1 MKNFRKI
8 ISILIAFII
17 TITATPQFALAD
29 ESPQKLTIDDH
40 VFVENIVSE
49 GTEKNKGEV
58 KYTCEKCG
66 KNYTL
71 YYYADNNNASI
82 VGHEINNTSDI
93 VIIPSYINNKH
104 VISINEYS
112 FSLENSISKII
123 IQSGIQSI
131 DSYAFYACR
140 NLQYISFPDTLK
152 KIGISAFCYCSSIK
166 EIILPEGLTTID
178 NVAFESCTS
187 LNKLNIP
194 TSVTDIPD
202 YAFNGCTSLTTIEIP
217 FGVKNIGMDAFADC
231 KSLSSIILPSSVKR
245 ISSGAFFNC
254 ENLSDVYIPSEVKD
268 IGSQAFGYYHNKIY
282 NEDKTYANFNIHG
295 TIGSEAETY
304 AKNNGLKFVEV
315 DKPESFN
322 INYQL
327 DGGTNSSNN
336 PESYSS
342 SNSTITLQAPTKE
355 GYRFDGW
362 YTDSNFTQP
371 ITQIETNSSQDYTLY
386 AKWTFLYSPES
397 YQVVLNGNFDFRL
410 YMKLSD
416 DIMKNSSSYMRFKV
430 GNTTQDVKASVAK
443 DNSAI
448 FKCEVASGQ
457 LADTIK
463 AQLYYNGK
471 YYDIGNYSIKD
482 YLEKLINNKDNITEY
497 KYAHDLAVSLLN
509 YGAYAQKYF
518 NYNTRNL
525 ANSSLNDTSVA
536 SLSDDQLKKNID
548 NKVFGKL
555 SNSDF
560 AYYGASLICESDT
573 YLRVYFTNKN
583 NLSLN
588 KIKEKYNIQVAGIDN
603 PIFDIGINGN
613 LFYITLKNIPAV
625 ALSNNFSFYI
635 GNGSDDINLWYS
647 PMIYIKSSMDSSDIT
662 LKNLCKALYLYNT
675 EAKKYYYKY
684 NLPE

>member
-1 MKNFRKI
+1 MKKFFRTTF
-8 ISILIAFII
+8 SILIAFII

-49 GTEKNKGEV
+49 GTENNKGVV

-66 KNYTL
+66 EYYTL
-71 YYYADNNNASI
+71 YYYADKNNASI
-82 VGHEINNTSDI
+82 VSHAGYVRSDTSDI
-93 VIIPSYINNKH
+93 VIIPSYIDNKH
-104 VISINEYS
+104 VISISDDAFQYEDN
-112 FSLENSISKII
+112 IKKII
-123 IQSGIQSI
+123 IQFGIQSI
-131 DSYAFYACR
+131 GNWAFGNCY
-140 NLQYISFPDTLK
+140 NLQYVSFPNTLK
-152 KIGISAFCYCSSIK
+152 KIGGDAFRFCSSIK
-166 EIILPEGLTTID
+166 EIILPEGLTTISSH
-178 NVAFESCTS
+178 AFSDCTS
-187 LNKLNIP
+187 LNKLSIP
-194 TSVTDIPD
+194 TSVTDIS
-202 YAFNGCTSLTTIEIP
+202 YW
-217 FGVKNIGMDAFADC
+217 
-231 KSLSSIILPSSVKR
+231 
-245 ISSGAFFNC
+245 AFFNC
-254 ENLSDVYIPSEVKD
+254 ENLSDVYIPSEVKY

-282 NEDKTYANFNIHG
+282 NEDMTYTNFKIHG
-295 TIGSEAETY
+295 TIGSEAENY
-304 AKNNGLKFVEV
+304 AKNNGIKFVEV
-315 DKPESFN
+315 NKPESFN
-322 INYQL
+322 IIYQL

-342 SNSTITLQAPTKE
+342 SDSTITLQAPTKE

-509 YGAYAQKYF
+509 YGSYAQKYF
-518 NYNTRNL
+518 NYNTGNL

>member
-8 ISILIAFII
+8 ISIIIAFII

-29 ESPQKLTIDDH
+29 ESSQKLTIDDH

-49 GTEKNKGEV
+49 GSENNQGEV

-66 KNYTL
+66 EYYTL
-71 YYYADNNNASI
+71 YYYADKNNASI
-82 VGHEINNTSDI
+82 VGHEKSDTSDI
-93 VIIPSYINNKH
+93 VIIPSYIDNKH
-104 VISINEYS
+104 VISINNN
-112 FSLENSISKII
+112 FSHFYDNINKII
-123 IQSGIQSI
+123 IQPGIQSI
-131 DSYAFYACR
+131 GSYAFEDCY
-140 NLQYISFPDTLK
+140 NLQYIS
-152 KIGISAFCYCSSIK
+152 I
-166 EIILPEGLTTID
+166 PEGVTTIGD
-178 NVAFESCTS
+178 FAFRSCTS
-187 LNKLNIP
+187 LSELNIP
-194 TSVTDIPD
+194 TSVTDIPS
-202 YAFNGCTSLTTIEIP
+202 YAFDSCTSLTTIEIP
-217 FGVKNIGMDAFADC
+217 FGVKHISMYAFENC
-231 KSLSSIILPSSVKR
+231 KSLSSVIIPSSVNS
-245 ISSGAFFNC
+245 ISAYAFYNC
-254 ENLSDVYIPSEVKD
+254 ENLNDIYIPNEVEEIYD
-268 IGSQAFGYYHNKIY
+268 MAFGYYYNKIY
-282 NEDKTYANFNIHG
+282 NESKTYENVKIHG

-304 AKNNGLKFVEV
+304 AKNNGFKFIEV
-315 DKPESFN
+315 NKPESFN
-322 INYQL
+322 IIYQL

-336 PESYSS
+336 PESYSYS
-342 SNSTITLQAPTKE
+342 DSTITLQAPTKE

-603 PIFDIGINGN
+603 PIFDIGINSN

-635 GNGSDDINLWYS
+635 GNASDDINLWYS